1 MVRPSSPRVVPLVLA
16 VLLTLVVGPAWG
28 LAPELPRVL
37 VDTTRVP
44 PTGMTIPVF
53 AGGNLQAALDAAH
66 PGDVI
71 TLERGAM
78 FAGPFTLPNKTGLG
92 WITLRTSAP
101 DSSTPQPD
109 TLPSSGTRVGPSY
122 APVMPKILGDSAG
135 NPAVKSA
142 PGACATASPPRIR

>member
-1 MVRPSSPRVVPLVLA
+1 MEFSARATGLRVTLEDQQMVRPSSPRLVPFVLA

-37 VDTTRVP
+37 VDTTLIP

-92 WITLRTSAP
+92 RLSPTAAHPNRTLCPHRASGAVQQTHQACRSAWA
-101 DSSTPQPD
+101 
-109 TLPSSGTRVGPSY
+109 Y
-122 APVMPKILGDSAG
+122 
-135 NPAVKSA
+135 
-142 PGACATASPPRIR
+142 